1 MPYVINRWAGQPIV
15 TVEDG
20 TVTQTLDVKLIGK
33 NYAGYGEIQN
43 ENFVHL
49 LENFAGAQSP
59 VNAISGQI
67 WYDTTN
73 KQLKFHTGEQ
83 VAGVKLWK
91 TAGGVEYGPEPAT
104 ASPGDMWY
112 DVNSGQLKIRRT
124 NAWAVIGPQA
134 AGSGVTQMRSRL
146 ILGRAPGVGSSQP
159 ATNFSIIEA
168 TSGDSVVFVISSNE
182 FTIAPAGTGPGGVND
197 PDNVI
202 SGFTIIKKGITLA
215 NINPSTGAPTNP
227 TLADQT
233 LVWGTSVLSRGL
245 LVNST
250 VVEAEK
256 VVTVENP
263 DFKLSNFRTTFND
276 LGLTVGDADDLR
288 ISVTAQDDHPVIE
301 NLTGNALS
309 FKVSSG
315 TSSIKLEDKN
325 LLPGA
330 NNQYNL
336 GSSTLRWANIHATTF
351 TGRATSAAALFY
363 SGAPNA
369 QNNLVVATESDTAWS
384 VPIRDGNKAITATL
398 FSGDA
403 LRARYAD
410 LAEKYLAD
418 AEYEP
423 GTVVCIGGSAEVTA
437 SSLNNRAVGVVSTNP
452 AFMMNTDLEGG
463 TYVALKGRVPTKVIG
478 SVKKGDRLVAAD
490 NGHAK
495 TALSHEFANTFAVA
509 LEDSTEVGSKIV
521 ECLVL

>member
-1 MPYVINRWAGQPIV
+1 MPYVINRWDGQPIV

-49 LENFAGAQSP
+49 LENFASAQSP

-67 WYDTTN
+67 WFDTAS

-83 VAGVKLWK
+83 IAGVKLWK
-91 TAGGVEYGPEPAT
+91 TAGGVEYGPEPT
-104 ASPGDMWY
+104 SASPGDLWY
-112 DVNSGQLKIRRT
+112 DTSASQLKVRRT

-159 ATNFSIIEA
+159 ATNFSVIEA
-168 TSGDSVVFVISSNE
+168 TAGDAVVFVISSEE
-182 FTIAPAGTGPGGVND
+182 FTIAPTGTGPGGVND
-197 PDNVI
+197 PDNQI
-202 SGFTIIKKGITLA
+202 LGFTIIKKGITLA
-215 NINPSTGAPTNP
+215 NINPTTGAPTNSS
-227 TLADQT
+227 DQT
-233 LVWGTSVLSRGL
+233 LVWGTSVLTKGL
-245 LVNST
+245 LVGNT
-250 VVEAEK
+250 AVDANK
-256 VVTVENP
+256 VITIENP
-263 DFKLSNFRTTFND
+263 DFTESDVVTTFND
-276 LGLTVGDADDLR
+276 LGLTIGDGSDLR
-288 ISVTAQDDHPVIE
+288 ISVQALEDHPVIE
-301 NLTGNALS
+301 NLTGNSLS

-315 TSSIKLEDKN
+315 TSAIKLEDKN

-336 GSSTLRWANIHATTF
+336 GSTTLRWANIHATTF
-351 TGRATSAAALFY
+351 TGRATSATALFY

-410 LAEKYLAD
+410 LAEKYLTD
-418 AEYEP
+418 QEYES
-423 GTVVCIGGSAEVTA
+423 GTVVSVGGTAEVTA
-437 SSLNNRAVGVVSTNP
+437 SSLNDRAVGVVSTNP
-452 AFMMNTDLEGG
+452 AYMMNSELEGG

-478 SVKKGDRLVAAD
+478 PVKKGDRLVAAD

-495 TALSHEFANTFAVA
+495 AALFHEFANTFAVA
-509 LEDSTEVGSKIV
+509 LEDSIEIESKIV